1 MLPRFSI
8 RKGNQIISSST
19 TRSHN
24 NLYLDNETSSNSS
37 ASSSPSPSNS
47 PPRNSNLM
55 NTFHKKNT
63 STPYRTTMNDAPIS
77 FESMIRE
84 TEKSS
89 DGSEC
94 ETIDEVSCDI
104 NSVPEGDLKKL
115 QPVLWLEIAAIFDK
129 HHISLDRR
137 KPFKRKRKEEG
148 NVFGVSLNALVRRDQ
163 QVTGEDTS
171 LVPLVLQGM
180 IHELIA
186 RGAKEEGI
194 LRVAGHKQK
203 VIDLYWLFL
212 SAIFY

>member
-1 MLPRFSI
+1 MADFQFQFRNSI
-8 RKGNQIISSST
+8 RKGNQISAT

-24 NLYLDNETSSNSS
+24 NLFIDNETSSTSS
-37 ASSSPSPSNS
+37 STSSSPSPDNS
-47 PPRNSNLM
+47 PPRNSDSM
-55 NTFHKKNT
+55 MSFVKAATSS
-63 STPYRTTMNDAPIS
+63 STPYRMSHDAPIS

-94 ETIDEVSCDI
+94 ETIDEICCDI
-104 NSVPEGDLKKL
+104 NTITECDLKKL
-115 QPVLWLEIAAIFDK
+115 QPILWLELATIFDK
-129 HHISLDRR
+129 HHINLDKR

-171 LVPLVLQGM
+171 LVPLIVQSILR
-180 IHELIA
+180 ELIQ

-203 VIDLYWLFL
+203 V
-212 SAIFY
+212 